1 MEKIMDEEIKIEI
14 HSTDYFVNIGMIT
27 GSIVLSVWLAVL
39 LNYFSVGSLIAYLVS
54 LALFIGFIVV
64 YEKVP
69 TVIIAN
75 DKTLKTKHLLGWKTV
90 ELAKIKTMTCEP
102 YTVRARYSSIQRI
115 RLSITADNDIELELT
130 DDVNTED
137 ILNDKLKS
145 KETDIPIIRLYVF
158 LKKRTPDLQTE
169 EQ

>member
-1 MEKIMDEEIKIEI
+1 MDEKIKIEI
-14 HSTDYFVNIGMIT
+14 HSTDYFVNIGIT
-27 GSIVLSVWLAVL
+27 AVCLVLIVWLAVL
-39 LNYFSVGSLIAYLVS
+39 LRYFSAGSLITFLVS
-54 LALFIGFIVV
+54 LALFIGFVVV

-69 TVIIAN
+69 TVIIAD
-75 DKTLKTKHLLGWKTV
+75 DKWLKTRHLLGWKTV
-90 ELAKIKTMTCEP
+90 ELSKVKTITCKP

-115 RLSITADNDIELELT
+115 KLSITADEDVELELS
-130 DDVNTED
+130 DSVDTEV

-145 KETDIPIIRLYVF
+145 KETDIPIIRLYDF